1 MSNVAHLCSQEELDN
16 SPTRRDGV
24 SAEKEALMRRQ
35 YVALINDACLK
46 LNM

>member
-1 MSNVAHLCSQEELDN
+1 MSNQARLFTREELDD

-24 SAEKEALMRRQ
+24 PPEKEALMRRQ